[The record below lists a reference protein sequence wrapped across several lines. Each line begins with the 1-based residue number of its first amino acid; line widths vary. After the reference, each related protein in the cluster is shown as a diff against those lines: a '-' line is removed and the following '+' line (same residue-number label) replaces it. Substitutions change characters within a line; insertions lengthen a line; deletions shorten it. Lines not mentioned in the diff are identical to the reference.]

1 MSEDLYKAL
10 EPIRNTKIDEFIE
23 EPLLAKP
30 DNRISEIIGLLKENN
45 AYQVF
50 IEYKDKVVSLNIRDI
65 LEYKNVHTAKP
76 SLVGK
81 VIPTLKKGD
90 ILSKAAGLLA
100 HYRVRAL
107 PVVEDSIIGQIN
119 SSNIIKHLNSV
130 ELNIKASSL
139 MTPNPI
145 MVRGEDKAA
154 GAKNLMIRHK
164 IDHLPVVED
173 KKPLSMLTSSH
184 LIDVLIPPERPG
196 MRTPKQ
202 KGLMGNLNFEI
213 KGIADKDVV
222 TIDIGNNIRNVVD
235 IMLDRSSSYTLVTLS
250 EEVQGIITVRD
261 LTTLMQEMVK
271 DEIPAYIVGL
281 PEDPVDAELAKSK
294 FLSTLQLLR
303 KSHPD
308 ILEARCRIK
317 IKDDRGERRRYEV
330 DMHLITP
337 KENVTYVDVG
347 WDLANIFD
355 NLSNSLKRH
364 LDKSKY
370 KKGKKSIRY
379 AGETQYTE

>member
-1 MSEDLYKAL
+1 M
-10 EPIRNTKIDEFIE
+10 
-23 EPLLAKP
+23 
-30 DNRISEIIGLLKENN
+30 
-45 AYQVF
+45 
-50 IEYKDKVVSLNIRDI
+50 
-65 LEYKNVHTAKP
+65 
-76 SLVGK
+76 
-81 VIPTLKKGD
+81 
-90 ILSKAAGLLA
+90 
-100 HYRVRAL
+100 
-107 PVVEDSIIGQIN
+107 
-119 SSNIIKHLNSV
+119 NSV

-145 MVRGEDKAA
+145 MVRGEDKTA
-154 GAKNLMIRHK
+154 GAKNLMIRNK

-173 KKPLSMLTSSH
+173 KKPLAILTSSH
-184 LIDVLIPPERPG
+184 LIEVLIPPERPG

-202 KGLMGNLNFEI
+202 KGLMGNLNFEV
-213 KGIADKDVV
+213 KGIADKEVV
-222 TIDIGNNIRNVVD
+222 SVDISDSIRHVIDIMN
-235 IMLDRSSSYTLVTLS
+235 DRSSSYTLVTLS

-303 KSHPD
+303 KSHPN

-364 LDKSKY
+364 LDKSAKY
-370 KKGKKSIRY
+370 KKGKRSIRY
-379 AGETQYTE
+379 ASEKEYTE